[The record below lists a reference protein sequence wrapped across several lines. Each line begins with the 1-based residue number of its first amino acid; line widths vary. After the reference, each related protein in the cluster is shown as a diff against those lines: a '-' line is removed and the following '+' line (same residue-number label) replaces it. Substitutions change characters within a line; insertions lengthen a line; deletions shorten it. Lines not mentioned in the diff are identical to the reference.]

1 MAAVGRLDF
10 QQSNLYMQLHMREY
24 GCKPHISIFTSKRYK
39 YIPKQKTDILKPVE
53 RKKQS
58 EYI

>member
-1 MAAVGRLDF
+1 MAAVGPGNF
-10 QQSNLYMQLHMREY
+10 HQSNLYMQLHMREY

-39 YIPKQKTDILKPVE
+39 YIPKQKTGILKPVE